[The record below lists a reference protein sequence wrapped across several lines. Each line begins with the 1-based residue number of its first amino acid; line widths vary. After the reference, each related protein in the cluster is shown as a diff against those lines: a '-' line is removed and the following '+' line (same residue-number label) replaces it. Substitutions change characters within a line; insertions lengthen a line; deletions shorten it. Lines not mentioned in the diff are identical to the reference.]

1 LPPCSKESFCVQ
13 YLCSRQRV
21 RDSPGAVVSSS
32 SLHAPAA
39 PVPLDGLASLQSV
52 AAATRTE
59 RWGVRR
65 FLEKKMLSSPQTAGI
80 ILQRL
85 PRCSYF
91 KLKLHHRWRATKNR
105 RSLFAWFHNFLLLG
119 KDNRDRIGV
128 APTSVRRVG
137 QSAKQEGRGRQE
149 ASTATIAVSRS
160 SHLTLSVLTHPAI
173 APAASPGATADTP
186 RNRDHDGCVVR
197 DDQRPPLAR
206 PRRPPTPALWA
217 IPYMTSTRA
226 ATTRSPT
233 CRSINTQGY

>member
-1 LPPCSKESFCVQ
+1 VQ
-13 YLCSRQRV
+13 LKIVDRCLR
-21 RDSPGAVVSSS
+21 G
-32 SLHAPAA
+32 
-39 PVPLDGLASLQSV
+39 SV
-52 AAATRTE
+52 
-59 RWGVRR
+59 
-65 FLEKKMLSSPQTAGI
+65 I
-80 ILQRL
+80 
-85 PRCSYF
+85 
-91 KLKLHHRWRATKNR
+91 
-105 RSLFAWFHNFLLLG
+105 FLLLE

-149 ASTATIAVSRS
+149 AWTAAIAVSRS